1 MEKEYTLYINPELQ
15 IRDKQQL
22 ENLGK
27 LQAELKINGFWKNG
41 KIVLDDKDEEIIKEI
56 FDKYCIPF
64 KI

>member
-27 LQAELKINGFWKNG
+27 LQAELKIKGFWKNG
-41 KIVLDDKDEEIIKEI
+41 KIVFDDKDEEIIKEI